1 MIKSLF
7 AAAALSVSLASY
19 AIAREAAPAAA
30 PPGAKWT
37 TCTTTITTTIITLNT
52 CITRW
57 PRHRKRRTHKAPA
70 AGADQFPV

>member
-30 PPGAKWT
+30 PPGGET
-37 TCTTTITTTIITLNT
+37 DDM
-52 CITRW
+52 
-57 PRHRKRRTHKAPA
+57 HHHHHHHHHHMSHEMAPVPEA
-70 AGADQFPV
+70 PHS